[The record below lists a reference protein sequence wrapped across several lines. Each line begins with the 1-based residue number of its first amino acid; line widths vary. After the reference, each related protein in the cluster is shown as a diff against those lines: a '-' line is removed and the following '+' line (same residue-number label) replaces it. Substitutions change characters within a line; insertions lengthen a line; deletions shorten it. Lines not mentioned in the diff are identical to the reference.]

1 MSATLLQPPR
11 QLLGSLC
18 GSETPH
24 SMGTTAEFHGPLHGR
39 GGEGEVGQ
47 GGEGEGQANDE
58 PGRSTSAHT
67 KTLQLTWLMV
77 EME

>member
-1 MSATLLQPPR
+1 
-11 QLLGSLC
+11 
-18 GSETPH
+18 
-24 SMGTTAEFHGPLHGR
+24 MGTTAEFHGPLHGR